1 MIPTHL
7 HKTLIFRALK
17 RLKVWED
24 AEDAVQS
31 AYLLYLKYQGKLD
44 TSNPERLINWLVDQE
59 VIGIWKKN
67 NGITSTKK
75 VHGKMLKFED
85 IKSWENVTSEEEV
98 IARASYFAYNEGEV
112 LYDGKVLKA
121 TGGAL
126 YAKSQYLGE
135 SYAEKEFG
143 LTETLQNTKYGVYV
157 RLALSSGTPRK
168 YKQIR
173 CYKPKV

>member
-1 MIPTHL
+1 MIPTSL

-24 AEDAVQS
+24 AEDAVQN
-31 AYLLYLKYQGKLD
+31 AYLLYLRYQHKLD

-59 VIGIWKKN
+59 VIRVWKKN
-67 NGITSTKK
+67 NGITAYGTN
-75 VHGKMLKFED
+75 HGKMLKFGDISTMEMSPED
-85 IKSWENVTSEEEV
+85 EIISK
-98 IARASYFAYNEGEV
+98 ASYVSYNEGEM
-112 LYDGKVLKA
+112 LYDIRILKA
-121 TGGAL
+121 RESVP

-135 SYAEKEFG
+135 PYAEKEFG

-157 RLALSSGTPRK
+157 RLALSNGRPRK